1 MSRCVGATKL
11 LLRAPVRHAARR
23 TRMRSTT
30 RAMLNRTD
38 RSAVDWCGTPLFR
51 EEGPLLSA
59 LPRVRVQRRI
69 RVCGLDEG

>member
-1 MSRCVGATKL
+1 
-11 LLRAPVRHAARR
+11 
-23 TRMRSTT
+23 MRSTT

-51 EEGPLLSA
+51 GESPLLSA